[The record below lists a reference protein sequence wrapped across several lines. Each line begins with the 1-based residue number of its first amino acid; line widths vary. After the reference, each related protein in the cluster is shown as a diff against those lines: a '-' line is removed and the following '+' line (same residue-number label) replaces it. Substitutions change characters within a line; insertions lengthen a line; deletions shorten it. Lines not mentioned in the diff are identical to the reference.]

1 MEGTT
6 AEGSTPLGAA
16 LTFILS
22 SETSSPTAPPQ
33 THTNT
38 QAHKQTLKTQGRR
51 GRGVCFCVKQAL
63 QIFVET
69 RSFNT

>member
-6 AEGSTPLGAA
+6 AVGSTPLGAA

-38 QAHKQTLKTQGRR
+38 QAHKQTLKTKG
-51 GRGVCFCVKQAL
+51 GGGGDV
-63 QIFVET
+63 FVLH
-69 RSFNT
+69 RLSKFL